1 MLLPA
6 VSSIAPLPSGVLG
19 ITASILQVAV
29 LGSSYQAERT
39 APSEY
44 SKFASLKED
53 TLKNPI
59 PGQLGMWIIYTP
71 AMLTAALYTFSSSSM
86 LSTSL
91 VAPLLLIHYFKRVAE
106 VTWLHKYSGQMPLQQ
121 AVVIG
126 IVYTL
131 YTIEIASNAVPL
143 GSNDPAWRALGLN
156 LFFIGILGNL
166 YHHYLLANL
175 RKDNNTPK
183 GARRYSPPV
192 GGLFPQM
199 AAPHYFFE
207 LVAWFGI
214 ACVAQQINAFL
225 VFGTMIAY
233 LVSLWSKCSAS
244 LVMFMSVCSLLVQA
258 PSYRTHL
265 DFLKLHASNYRWPAP
280 KIPMTFTKASLVQR
294 SGLEQKRRL
303 FQAFFKMWLAM
314 LPIRIQ
320 IEPE

>member
-6 VSSIAPLPSGVLG
+6 VSAIAPLPSGVAG
-19 ITASILQVAV
+19 IAASVLQVA
-29 LGSSYQAERT
+29 LLSFSYKAERT

-44 SKFASLKED
+44 SKFASVKED

-71 AMLTAALYTFSSSSM
+71 AMIAAALYTFLGQSSSISM
-86 LSTSL
+86 LSSSL

-121 AVVIG
+121 AVMIG
-126 IVYTL
+126 IIYTL

-143 GSNDPAWRALGLN
+143 GSNDPAWRALGLS
-156 LFFIGILGNL
+156 LFSIGILGNL

-183 GARRYSPPV
+183 DGARRYTPPV

-214 ACVAQQINAFL
+214 ACVAQQVNAFL

-233 LVSLWSKCSAS
+233 LVSL
-244 LVMFMSVCSLLVQA
+244 F
-258 PSYRTHL
+258 
-265 DFLKLHASNYRWPAP
+265 
-280 KIPMTFTKASLVQR
+280 
-294 SGLEQKRRL
+294 EQ
-303 FQAFFKMWLAM
+303 QV
-314 LPIRIQ
+314 
-320 IEPE
+320 